1 MNELTKVDQNQIVT
15 ATPQEVVES
24 GVIAAKTLMGIVE
37 QNKWAIPMQGK
48 KYLVFEAWQTLARF
62 YNYTVKTKETK
73 YVEYGSVKGFEA
85 VVEVLDKDGKVV
97 GGAEATCLSDE
108 RNWSGKPLFSL
119 KAMAQTRAAGRAL
132 RQLLSFVAV
141 LAGYAPT
148 NAEEVSEEVLQPT
161 KISAPRTYQ
170 TQAVASKITDRQVN
184 MITGLVQKDLK
195 EGGEWLSR
203 VTTKLWKKESFV
215 DLSMNEASA
224 LIKLLQSEIDKR
236 ASAKSEAKSVKEE
249 LENLNVDEII
259 G

>member
-1 MNELTKVDQNQIVT
+1 MNELTKVTDNQIVT

-37 QNKWAIPMQGK
+37 QNGWAIPMQGK

-73 YVEYGSVKGFEA
+73 YVEYGAVKGFEA

-108 RNWSGKPLFSL
+108 KNWSGKPLFSL

-148 NAEEVSEEVLQPT
+148 NAEEVTEEVLQSTRSKSTPSDPIT
-161 KISAPRTYQ
+161 PKQMDVVGNILNHNSKLHDALKAKGYGEFGKWSKKFASDFIGRYGVRKEE
-170 TQAVASKITDRQVN
+170 VATSDEDMEDMRKALEITPEQEAEITD
-184 MITGLVQKDLK
+184 
-195 EGGEWLSR
+195 
-203 VTTKLWKKESFV
+203 
-215 DLSMNEASA
+215 
-224 LIKLLQSEIDKR
+224 
-236 ASAKSEAKSVKEE
+236 
-249 LENLNVDEII
+249 
-259 G
+259 